1 MAAKKK
7 DHKMKEVK
15 QISKQN
21 SSLKNSPFSSTFPI
35 YRKERPA
42 HNVLSPT
49 KWAHFLHIYTNRP
62 IREVGQWFPKQ
73 TIPCRVGQRP
83 RAPSFPHRTIKV
95 EGGKGFNASLSCK
108 KGRFWSSPQAM
119 MNSQCRNTTSLLVNV
134 ARQFFHEE
142 RRPAV
147 PFPCH
152 ENDKQTGK
160 KRKRS
165 L

>member
-1 MAAKKK
+1 MEAKEKV
-7 DHKMKEVK
+7 HKMKEVK

-95 EGGKGFNASLSCK
+95 EGGKRFQCLSKLQKRSVLELSASNDEFPVQKHDIPFGQCCEAIFPRGTTTCSSLSV
-108 KGRFWSSPQAM
+108 S
-119 MNSQCRNTTSLLVNV
+119 
-134 ARQFFHEE
+134 
-142 RRPAV
+142 
-147 PFPCH
+147 
-152 ENDKQTGK
+152 
-160 KRKRS
+160 
-165 L
+165 